1 MLRIRTTPVEYA
13 LLLVGAGG
21 TALRLAS
28 LGDWRAVALL
38 LVAAT
43 AYAVLPA
50 GARAAVAVTLGF
62 LAVFGG
68 FLAVLELRWDDGVD
82 PFGLLLLPL
91 GLGMVAASVLALLS
105 RPRTTW
111 PRRAGRWIL
120 TFASAAVLAL
130 YVIVPSA
137 TAIWVTGKP
146 RIAVRAWDV
155 PHRDVMLTSDDG
167 VRLAAWYVPSRNGAG
182 VVLVHGSGGSR
193 DGLKRH
199 AALLAR
205 HGYAVLLFDARGRGD
220 SGGRSSGFGWG
231 WDADVEAAVD
241 YLEQHGARRVGVL
254 GLSTGAEVAVTAAAH
269 DPRIRAV
276 VADGLQARTVEDFE
290 HGAAS
295 DLPYWWVTLTAVHVI
310 RGPGE
315 PAPLAK
321 LVPEIAPR
329 PFLIVAGQR
338 DKADSTFD
346 DVWAEADG
354 RPNVLWK
361 VDAEHTKALAA
372 HPAEYERRVVGLFD
386 RALLR
391 PSPESP

>member
-1 MLRIRTTPVEYA
+1 MLRVRTTQAEYA

-21 TALRLAS
+21 AALRLAS
-28 LGDWRAVALL
+28 LGHLRALVLL
-38 LVAAT
+38 LFAAT

-50 GARAAVAVTLGF
+50 GARAAIAVTLGV

-68 FLAVLELRWDDGVD
+68 FLAVLELRWDDGLD
-82 PFGLLLLPL
+82 AFGLLLLPL
-91 GLGMVAASVLALLS
+91 GLGMVAAAVLALLS
-105 RPRTTW
+105 RRRTTW

-120 TFASAAVLAL
+120 TVASALVLAL

-155 PHRDVMLTSDDG
+155 PHRDVTLTARDG
-167 VRLAAWYVPSRNGAG
+167 VRLAAWYVPSRNRAG
-182 VVLVHGSGGSR
+182 IVLVHGSGGSR

-205 HGYAVLLFDARGRGD
+205 HGFAVLLFDARGRGD

-231 WDADVEAAVD
+231 WEADVEAAVD
-241 YLEQHGARRVGVL
+241 YLEQHGVRRVGTL

-269 DPRIRAV
+269 DARIRAV

-290 HGAAS
+290 HGAGS
-295 DLPYWWVTLTAVHVI
+295 DLPYWWATLTAVHLI
-310 RGPGE
+310 RGPGQ

-338 DKADSTFD
+338 DKGDSAFD
-346 DVWAEADG
+346 DVWAKADG

-361 VDAEHTKALAA
+361 VDAAHTKALATY
-372 HPAEYERRVVGLFD
+372 PAQYERRVVGFFD
-386 RALLR
+386 RALHTT
-391 PSPESP
+391 S